1 LNKLFHCGKHYFDKI
16 VKELK
21 NEFWKDTFMAF
32 SEYIDTL
39 PLNDNIAGSV
49 PLFYNHKIIIG
60 SKSLFTKTWFD
71 AGVQYIADIYNV
83 ENKMFLSHEDFN
95 TKYHLNANFLS
106 FLSLVKSVKSF
117 LNSLN
122 IDENNL
128 QVDPRPGIPPYM
140 KYILRQKKGCKD
152 IYNSL
157 NSNNAI
163 PTSQKKWSDKLNIT
177 FEAKDW
183 KIFYS
188 LPFNLTTDT
197 KVQWFQVRILHRILG
212 TNDLLY
218 KMNMAGNS
226 YCTFCRK
233 ESETIEHLFCRCHIT
248 KLFISN
254 LISLLQSFPA
264 YDETV
269 LLFGFKDSR
278 LLSENILLLH
288 IRLFIYHCKI
298 KSYPLL

>member
-1 LNKLFHCGKHYFDKI
+1 
-16 VKELK
+16 
-21 NEFWKDTFMAF
+21 MAF

-140 KYILRQKKGCKD
+140 KYILRQKK
-152 IYNSL
+152 
-157 NSNNAI
+157 
-163 PTSQKKWSDKLNIT
+163 
-177 FEAKDW
+177 
-183 KIFYS
+183 
-188 LPFNLTTDT
+188 
-197 KVQWFQVRILHRILG
+197 VVRTYIIH
-212 TNDLLY
+212 
-218 KMNMAGNS
+218 
-226 YCTFCRK
+226 
-233 ESETIEHLFCRCHIT
+233 
-248 KLFISN
+248 
-254 LISLLQSFPA
+254 
-264 YDETV
+264 
-269 LLFGFKDSR
+269 
-278 LLSENILLLH
+278 
-288 IRLFIYHCKI
+288 
-298 KSYPLL
+298 